1 MSDKDYSSRRA
12 ILSAGLHVFPDALRR
27 SIGAMKHRLFL
38 IVVGVAIVVSK
49 AGWLYALGWGAL
61 KLIQLI

>member
-1 MSDKDYSSRRA
+1 
-12 ILSAGLHVFPDALRR
+12 V
-27 SIGAMKHRLFL
+27 KHRLFL
-38 IVVGVAIVVSK
+38 IAVGVTIVVSM